1 MAQAHLTTTDVAE
14 SSGVRERVRLHVAKP
29 CIEDHLGLAY
39 SCALS
44 FVGKGTHSDAGVF
57 RIEDTEEYSLALLGL
72 WDAVESYNPDL
83 GFKFSTHAYKCM
95 QSRILDGRRFNGRLK
110 RNIPLIEVDDL
121 DCFIGDGP
129 ANFLHEQIL
138 EFIKDQSDLPIGTDK
153 QNMDILRGHYIDGD
167 SWAELGKKF
176 GMTMAGARHC
186 GQEAIKIIRN
196 RFNIRDC
203 DEATS

>member
-29 CIEDHLGLAY
+29 CIEDHIGLAY

-44 FVGKGTHSDAGVF
+44 FVGKGAHSDVGLF
-57 RIEDTEEYSLALLGL
+57 RTEDTEEYSLALLGL

-95 QSRILDGRRFNGRLK
+95 QSRILDGRKFNGRLK
-110 RNIPLIEVDDL
+110 RNIPLVEVDDL

-176 GMTMAGARHC
+176 GMTRAGARHC